1 MAPSYKFSIIQ
12 ARPSA
17 IRGER
22 VNVGLVVFGPNG
34 LDVRL
39 PEIRKLMHLTGHKW
53 DDIASAYHAVLSKS
67 SLPDLDSLR
76 EKNAIR
82 SDVFSLSSAG
92 EIRASKY
99 DEYEASVAKILNI
112 YVDKPALTRK
122 EKQQKINS
130 EITAM
135 LRKVGALA
143 DKGQTINDGKV
154 IQKFVVSED
163 KEIVA
168 DFAYKANVLKVVSTL
183 ELRGLKASAHSKACE
198 KGATLYFAREKF
210 GSTLKPFGVY
220 AVDTAEIQAYRGE
233 IEILT
238 SFADGNAFNWMDA
251 QDRQRFKA
259 ALY

>member
-39 PEIRKLMHLTGHKW
+39 PEVRKLMHLTGHKW
-53 DDIASAYHAVLSKS
+53 DDIATAYYTVLSKS
-67 SLPDLDSLR
+67 SLHHLDELR
-76 EKNAIR
+76 EKSAVR
-82 SDVFSLSSAG
+82 SDVFSMSSAG
-92 EIRASKY
+92 EIRAAGL
-99 DEYEASVAKILNI
+99 DEYEANVAKILNI

-135 LRKVGALA
+135 LRKVGVLA

-168 DFAYKANVLKVVSTL
+168 DFAYKANGLKVVSTL
-183 ELRGLKASAHSKACE
+183 ELRGLKTSAHSKACE
-198 KGATLYFAREKF
+198 KGATLYFAREQF
-210 GSTLKPFGVY
+210 GPTMTPFGVY
-220 AVDTAEIQAYRGE
+220 AVNAAEVEAYRGE

-238 SFADGNAFNWMDA
+238 SFANGNAFNWMDA
-251 QDRQRFKA
+251 KDRQKFKQ